1 MQIFWF
7 ILLGIII
14 TVGLVMSLSEYGL
27 VILGGGAFG
36 LLLYIAIRL
45 SKK

>member
-7 ILLGIII
+7 ILLGMIIA
-14 TVGLVMSLSEYGL
+14 VGLVMGLAEYGL

-36 LLLYIAIRL
+36 LLLYIAIKL